1 MDTLVEYFSD
11 MPSLHRA
18 ALLVGGIALWFIVEG
33 LRPMKSDSY
42 KRGSHAATNLFFT
55 ATTGIIYLPLTIVL
69 LAVSDWT
76 AKENF
81 GIVQWI
87 DGGHLVDLVLGLVIL
102 DFFAA
107 WLAHYCFHR
116 YATIW
121 RFHLIHHID
130 QHLDTTSANRHHPG
144 ESVIRF
150 AFAVVGVA
158 VVGAPLWVAVVHQSL
173 SAMISQFNHS
183 NVEMPAKLDRA
194 LRLVIC
200 TPNMHRSHHHYR
212 QPYSD
217 TNFGNV
223 FSFYD
228 RLLGTYSIVDNHQLV
243 YGIDTY
249 MDKDNADDVLTL
261 LAVPFGPYRRP
272 PQYQTPE
279 DLS

>member
-1 MDTLVEYFSD
+1 MDSLTEYFSD
-11 MPSLHRA
+11 MPPLHRA
-18 ALLVGGIALWFIVEG
+18 ALLLGGIALWFVVEG
-33 LRPMKSDSY
+33 LRPMKSQSY
-42 KRGSHAATNLFFT
+42 ERGRHAATSLFFT
-55 ATTGIIYLPLTIVL
+55 ATTGIVYLPLTIVL

-76 AKENF
+76 AKNDF
-81 GIVQWI
+81 GVVQWI
-87 DGGHLVDLVLGLVIL
+87 GGGHLVDLVVGLLIIE
-102 DFFAA
+102 FFAA

-116 YATIW
+116 YPLLW

-130 QHLDTTSANRHHPG
+130 QNIDTTSANRHHPG
-144 ESVIRF
+144 ESVVRF
-150 AFAVVGVA
+150 GFAVVGVA
-158 VVGAPLWVAVVHQSL
+158 VAGAPLWVAVVHQSL
-173 SAMISQFNHS
+173 SAVTSQFNHS

-217 TNFGNV
+217 TNFGNL

-228 RLLGTYSIVDNHQLV
+228 RLLGTYSIIDNQKIV
-243 YGIDTY
+243 YGVDTF
-249 MDKDNADDVLTL
+249 MEKERANSIPAL

-272 PQYQTPE
+272 PEYRTPE